1 MSILDEIVEKRKK
14 DIKDRGWAFGFS
26 IPERQTRKIVPFI
39 RRKGVVLEIKR
50 ASPSKGNIAPD
61 LDSVKQAGV
70 YVDAGCSAISV
81 LTEENYFKGSL
92 KDLIEVSNAVGDK
105 CAVLRKDFLIDE
117 EEIEI
122 AYRCGADAV
131 LLIARIL
138 DDEKI
143 VSMAKKCETLG
154 ITAFI
159 ELRLEDDLRKLSL
172 VAEKIDRK
180 FIVSGVNARDLS
192 NFKIDLLTP
201 CGVLDEIRTILG
213 EDARVIFES
222 GIRTVEAASF
232 AGSLGFTGMLLGE
245 AAARNPGEAKALVS
259 NFVNGKINA
268 NTEFW
273 LEYSKI
279 IRQKLLNDDKS
290 SLIKI
295 CGCTAEDEIN
305 HIISQKNKNLV
316 FLGFIFYK
324 KSPRNVD
331 FSKVENAVS
340 DLKKNSYGS
349 QITKVAVVVDT
360 ESEESQNAIRLVKEG
375 KLDVLQLHGFD
386 VPKMEKFYS
395 DSSLR
400 NLPHYFAVNI
410 TKEEDFEKI
419 DFLRKHGEPRFLIDS
434 QVKDV
439 VGGTGKRINDD
450 FIKKVLEKNKLWLA
464 GGLNPENKDDIIEKY
479 SPELIDV
486 VSGLEEVP
494 GKKSF
499 CKIEKFLKY

>member
-1 MSILDEIVEKRKK
+1 MSILDEIVEKRKE
-14 DIKDRGWAFGFS
+14 DIKKRGWDFGFS
-26 IPERQTRKIVPFI
+26 IPEKRTRKIVPFI
-39 RRKGVVLEIKR
+39 QKKGVVLEIKR
-50 ASPSKGNIAPD
+50 ASPSKGDIAPD

-81 LTEENYFKGSL
+81 LTEENYFKGSI
-92 KDLIEVSNAVGDK
+92 KDLIAVSSAVGEK

-117 EEIEI
+117 KEIEI

-143 VSMAKKCETLG
+143 VSMAKKCEELG

-172 VAEKIDRK
+172 VAEKVDKK

-201 CGVLDEIRTILG
+201 AGVLDEIRAILG
-213 EDARVIFES
+213 NDAKVIFES

-259 NFVNGKINA
+259 NFVNGEINPD
-268 NTEFW
+268 TKFW

-279 IRQKLLNDDKS
+279 IRQKLLDNDKS
-290 SLIKI
+290 PLIKI
-295 CGCTAEDEIN
+295 CGCTTEEEIN
-305 HIISQKNKNLV
+305 HILSQKNKNLA

-331 FSKVENAVS
+331 FSKVDNAVLNLS
-340 DLKKNSYGS
+340 NNPDFSKIKKA
-349 QITKVAVVVDT
+349 AVVVDT
-360 ESEESQNAIRLVKEG
+360 ESEESLEAVRLVKEG

-386 VPKMEKFYS
+386 IPKMEKFYS
-395 DSSLR
+395 DCELR

-410 TKEEDFEKI
+410 TREEDFEKI
-419 DFLRKHGEPRFLIDS
+419 EFLRKHGEPRFLIDS
-434 QVKDV
+434 QVNDV
-439 VGGTGKRINDD
+439 VGGTGKRINSE
-450 FIKKVLEKNKLWLA
+450 FVNKVLEKNKLWLA
-464 GGLNPENKDDIIEKY
+464 GGLNPENKDSVIEEY
-479 SPELIDV
+479 HPELIDV
-486 VSGLEEVP
+486 VSGLEEIP

-499 CKIEKFLKY
+499 TKIESFLKY